1 MLHHAVAMAAD
12 PAPGPAWAL
21 SLTVPEVFL
30 DELAHAAV
38 GDGIEV
44 AAFRNVFQL
53 PMMGPLELAVSMT
66 ITEVSFAMRSEHPD
80 ALLATVRASGRVEV
94 LGDSP
99 MPVLPGVARV
109 RGDVLVQPVVELRED
124 GTFRAV
130 LDLPAGK
137 LVAMELEG
145 IDGLEADADA
155 QRQLS
160 QMLFAAVG
168 GELFEGLAANL
179 GQVGIDLDAEQAE
192 LVRRLGVRVGP
203 ADLAVHDGRL
213 VLGLPAADGLVG
225 RAEEVAVRGCAFGV
239 GLSSTALEVLT
250 VAAAASQLPGVLPV
264 EVDLETSARRVGARV
279 RSTRLVGSPFLPD
292 LRSALRT
299 TLRPRLVG
307 DRIEVSLREAWV
319 ELPSLVP
326 DVVNRFNRFVGG
338 AVSRAQLSVELPASV
353 TLPARPGSDRE
364 VELTV
369 TDLDVDAGGVSAV
382 VRARF

>member
-1 MLHHAVAMAAD
+1 MAAA
-12 PAPGPAWAL
+12 PATEPTWAL
-21 SLTVPEVFL
+21 SLTVPETLL
-30 DELAHAAV
+30 DEFARAAV

-44 AAFRNVFQL
+44 AEFRNVFQL

-66 ITEVSFAMRSEHPD
+66 ITGVSFAMKAEHPD
-80 ALLATVRASGRVEV
+80 ALLATVRATGRVEV

-109 RGDVLVQPVVELRED
+109 RGDVLVRPIVGLSDD
-124 GTFRAV
+124 GGFVAV
-130 LDLPAGK
+130 LDLPAGE

-155 QRQLS
+155 QAQLS

-179 GQVGIDLDAEQAE
+179 GQVGIDLDPEEAD
-192 LVRRLGVRVGP
+192 LVRRMGVQPGP
-203 ADLAVHDGRL
+203 ADLTVHDGRL
-213 VLGLPAADGLVG
+213 VLGLPAADGVVG
-225 RAEEVAVRGCAFGV
+225 SAEEVRARGNTVGV
-239 GLSSTALEVLT
+239 GLSATALEVLT
-250 VAAAASQLPGVLPV
+250 VAAASSQLPGVVPL
-264 EVDLETSARRVGARV
+264 EVDLETSARRVGTRV
-279 RSTRLVGSPFLPD
+279 RSTRLVGSPLLPD

-319 ELPSLVP
+319 EVPHVVPVVP

-338 AVSRAQLSVELPASV
+338 AVSRAQLAVR
-353 TLPARPGSDRE
+353 LPARITVPVRPESDRE
-364 VELTV
+364 VTLAV
-369 TDLDVDAGGVSAV
+369 TDLEVDRSGVAV
-382 VRARF
+382 LVEASF